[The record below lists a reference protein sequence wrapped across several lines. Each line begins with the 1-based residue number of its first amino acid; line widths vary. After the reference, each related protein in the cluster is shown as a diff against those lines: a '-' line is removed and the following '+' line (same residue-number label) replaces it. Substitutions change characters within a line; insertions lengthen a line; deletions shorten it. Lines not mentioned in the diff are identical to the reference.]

1 MTSIVKERVV
11 TTLFGIGVACMWL
24 AVNSLGKRDELVK
37 LVWNMSIRRGLS
49 ELMKFEENGR
59 IEGHGGVF
67 INQLRRSP
75 P

>member
-49 ELMKFEENGR
+49 ELMKLKKVGESRGM
-59 IEGHGGVF
+59 EGF
-67 INQLRRSP
+67 L
-75 P
+75 